1 MMAAVILV
9 LVFACAFTAVYVA
22 WSVYGPGLG
31 AAYAQFRRRRRGLFL
46 AVSPLL
52 EALTSFNERHLAGAN
67 PYLSAIRLRL
77 RQAGMLGRCAPAE
90 FVAVQELVGLAAL
103 ALGLLLVLFP
113 GTGVNENPL
122 TALAFLLVLAV
133 FAAMAPLMPVDSA
146 AARRRREITQNW
158 PFLLDLLTIS
168 VESGIDIVTA
178 IRRVLAT
185 SPLNAMTEE
194 LVQFTNE
201 INLGKSRAEALRD
214 LAERIQVPMVTAV
227 LAMIAQAERLGTP
240 LAPVLRVQAQE
251 FRQKRSAYVEKLAME
266 APVKML
272 FPLLV
277 CIFPAILIVLLGPVL
292 IQYYAIQ

>member
-1 MMAAVILV
+1 MTTLVILL
-9 LVFACAFTAVYVA
+9 LVFSCVFTAAYA
-22 WSVYGPGLG
+22 LWTAFAPGLG
-31 AAYAQFRRRRRGLFL
+31 EAYARLRRRRRGFLL
-46 AVSPLL
+46 AVSPIL
-52 EALTSFNERHLAGAN
+52 EKLTAFNESHFASTN
-67 PYLSAIRLRL
+67 PYLSSIRRRL
-77 RQAGMLGRCAPAE
+77 RQGGMLGRYSPAE
-90 FVAVQELVGLAAL
+90 FVAVQELTGLAAL

-113 GTGVNENPL
+113 GSGVNENLP
-122 TALAFLLVLAV
+122 TALGFLVVLAV

-146 AARRRREITQNW
+146 AAQRRREIMQNW

-178 IRRVLAT
+178 IKRVLAT
-185 SPLNAMTEE
+185 SPLNALTEE

-201 INLGKSRAEALRD
+201 INLGRSRAEALRE
-214 LAERIQVPMVTAV
+214 LGERVQVPMVTTV
-227 LAMIAQAERLGTP
+227 LAMIAQAEKLGTP

-272 FPLLV
+272 FPLLI
-277 CIFPAILIVLLGPVL
+277 CIFPAILIILLGPVL